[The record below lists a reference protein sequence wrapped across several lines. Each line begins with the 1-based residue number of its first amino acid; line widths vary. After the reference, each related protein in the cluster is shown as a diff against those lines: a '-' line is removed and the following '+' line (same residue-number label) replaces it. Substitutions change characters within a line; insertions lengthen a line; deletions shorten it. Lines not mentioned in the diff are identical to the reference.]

1 MTSQRIISQ
10 IGKQPNRRV
19 HYQVV
24 SEVHS
29 HVWKQ
34 VDHRVSQQVWDL
46 IQDQVWDQ
54 LPIQPCI
61 QDQLRSDI
69 EQT

>member
-34 VDHRVSQQVWDL
+34 VWEL
-46 IQDQVWDQ
+46 IRDQVCWDQ
-54 LPIQPCI
+54 LPIQPCV
-61 QDQLRSDI
+61 QDQLRSDLI
-69 EQT
+69 QL